1 MSERVVLDASALLA
15 LIKNEP
21 GANLVAAAL
30 PDAMI
35 STVNYAEVL
44 GKLSDNGWPHDMA
57 ANAIRSLGLEVVN
70 FNVAQA
76 EATGRL
82 RTLSRQAGLSLGDR
96 ACLALGL
103 VSGLEVLTAD
113 AAWVRI
119 ADQVGLA
126 ITDIRNR

>member
-1 MSERVVLDASALLA
+1 MSNRVVLDASALLA

-21 GANLVAAAL
+21 GATLVAAAL
-30 PDAMI
+30 PDSMM

-44 GKLSDNGWPHDMA
+44 GKLSDDGWPHDVA
-57 ANAIRSLGLEVVN
+57 ANAVRSLGFEVVD

-76 EATGRL
+76 EAAGRL
-82 RTLSRQAGLSLGDR
+82 RSVSRQAGLSLGDR

-103 VSGLEVLTAD
+103 ASGLAVLTAD